1 MLNRFS
7 PLRYPGGKGK
17 LAEYIQV
24 IFSQNDLNDGHYVE
38 PYAGG
43 AGVAL
48 ALLFMENAGHIH
60 INDLNFGIYAFWFS
74 ILNDTENFAKKLVDT
89 EVSVDQWQRQKQVLR
104 HFKDYSKTEI
114 GFATFF

>member
-17 LAEYIQV
+17 LAEYVQK
-24 IFSQNDLNDGHYVE
+24 IFNQNDLNDGHYVE

-48 ALLFMENAGHIH
+48 ALLFMENASHVH
-60 INDLNFGIYAFWFS
+60 INDLNTAVYAFWYS
-74 ILNDTENFAKKLVDT
+74 VLNDTEELCKKVGYRN
-89 EVSVDQWQRQKQVLR
+89 QRR
-104 HFKDYSKTEI
+104 GMGEAEGYSKKSARQL
-114 GFATFF
+114 GS